1 MPAYIRDPNGT
12 QVYWTF
18 SELGEALS
26 VTIDAA
32 MQRAAFSDTWTPG
45 GTGLPMPTEISIVV
59 PITASTAQ
67 QVASQLY
74 TVSQQGIAAVGYE
87 SPLGASGTLEWERPV
102 LAVRALE
109 VREGGARYAFV
120 RMRFL
125 VGGQVIR
132 LSRLIAENGDEL
144 VTEDGAALV
153 TEEEV

>member
-1 MPAYIRDPNGT
+1 MPAYIRDPNGA

-26 VTIDAA
+26 VTVDAA
-32 MQRAAFSDTWTPG
+32 LQRAAYSDTWTPG
-45 GTGLPMPTEISIVV
+45 GTGLPMPMEISIVV

-74 TVSQQGIAAVGYE
+74 AVSQQGIAAVGYE

-102 LAVRALE
+102 LTVRALE

-120 RMRFL
+120 RMRFV
-125 VGGQVIR
+125 VGEQVIR
-132 LSRLIAENGDEL
+132 ISRWSTGADEI
-144 VTEDGAALV
+144 VDGTGASIV
-153 TEEEV
+153 FMEEV